1 MKKSLKG
8 FTLVE
13 IIAVVAIVGIIIV
26 ALYSFFMN
34 NFKVVQQQAQIANI
48 ESQAKRLQDSIK
60 QWLQMADQQSIAY
73 YPLSGKVYMIVYEDQ
88 TSYPN
93 GVEYL
98 IGYEASEKKI
108 TIEKRMGTNSSTVW
122 YLKGKVVNFTVTD
135 NPPQIIIQYTVDLGV
150 RGQTRTYKIVYNRR
164 YD

>member
-1 MKKSLKG
+1 MRKSLKG

-26 ALYSFFMN
+26 TLYSFFMN

-60 QWLQMADQQSIAY
+60 QWLQMADQQSIVGYSA
-73 YPLSGKVYMIVYEDQ
+73 SERVDMIVYEDNSA
-88 TSYPN
+88 TSGTSVSISYEPSTKGIRITKN
-93 GVEYL
+93 GVV
-98 IGYEASEKKI
+98 
-108 TIEKRMGTNSSTVW
+108 TP
-122 YLKGKVVNFTVTD
+122 YLKGKVTSFDVDD
-135 NPPQIIIQYTVDLGV
+135 NPPQIIIEYTVDLGV